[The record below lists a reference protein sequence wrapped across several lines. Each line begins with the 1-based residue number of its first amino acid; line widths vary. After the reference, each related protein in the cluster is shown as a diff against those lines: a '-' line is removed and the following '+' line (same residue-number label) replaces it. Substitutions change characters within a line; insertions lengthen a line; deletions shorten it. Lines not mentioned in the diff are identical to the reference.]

1 MPQANFFLGA
11 LSLQTPHS
19 LSPICLPP
27 CKDPSVREG
36 NLINHFICCTS
47 IFSCNS
53 ALHIHINIDLFFP
66 AEATHDTRVRTRTHR
81 HKYTDAMESVNAC
94 RLKENISC
102 LISKTQQS
110 IFSPRKTCATT
121 AIPSPCAA
129 SLQRQSA
136 SLPVFPKDKVL
147 HLVRTADG

>member
-1 MPQANFFLGA
+1 MGNIASSKLFLSA
-11 LSLQTPHS
+11 LSLQNPPILF
-19 LSPICLPP
+19 LSICLPP
-27 CKDPSVREG
+27 CKDPSVCEG

-53 ALHIHINIDLFFP
+53 ALHIHINIDLFFLQRP
-66 AEATHDTRVRTRTHR
+66 YMPCARTHT
-81 HKYTDAMESVNAC
+81 HTDALESVNAC

-110 IFSPRKTCATT
+110 NLSPRKTCATT
-121 AIPSPCAA
+121 AISSPCAA
-129 SLQRQSA
+129 SLQRQSP
-136 SLPVFPKDKVL
+136 SLPLFPKDKVL